1 MMLGRY
7 RQQPGEKRKR
17 GLDYDDFLES
27 AEIVTGATPDVSPV
41 TDTPFVV
48 DGVVVDPAGKEFAYF
63 ASGGE
68 AGQTYAVTFTVTTN
82 GNQIRKDTVE
92 FDVEEDED
100 NG

>member
-1 MMLGRY
+1 MILGRY

-27 AEIVTGATPDVSPV
+27 AEVVTLAVPTVSPT

-48 DGVVVDPAGKEFAYF
+48 DGVVIDPAGKLFAYF

-68 AGQTYAVTFTVTTN
+68 AGQTYSVEFTVTTN

-92 FDVEEDED
+92 FDVEDDE
-100 NG
+100 